1 MYKTLIAIL
10 ALSLVSGCS
19 WLETKPTEPPVRVIT
34 EQVPMEI
41 YQPPLPSEIR
51 LEDVRWFVITPEN
64 FEEQVSEL
72 ERLQGGEWVVFAI
85 TPQDYENMAYNLQ
98 ELRRYIRE
106 QKEIVLYY
114 RKATEADQ
122 DLNTWL
128 ERNRELQQKL
138 NDQQQ

>member
-10 ALSLVSGCS
+10 ALSLVSGCT
-19 WLETKPTEPPVRVIT
+19 LTQTKPDPVVTVVT

-64 FEEQVSEL
+64 FESQVAEL

-85 TPQDYENMAYNLQ
+85 TPRDYENMAYNLQ

-106 QKEIVLYY
+106 QKEIILYY

-122 DLNTWL
+122 DLDTWL

-138 NDQQQ
+138 QQPES